1 MAKIL
6 PIASGK
12 GGVGKTFFSANVG
25 IILSQ
30 MGQKVVLIDLDL
42 GGSNLH
48 TTLGIKNDILGLGH
62 YINNEKIEFKNIIHN
77 TDYLNLR
84 FIPGDALY
92 LGTANL
98 QYLRK
103 KKLMSEIVNIDA
115 DWVILDLGAGTT
127 NNTLDFF
134 LLSNCGIL
142 ITNGEI
148 TSILNLYS
156 FVKNAF
162 YRYILIKYKK
172 KDKVREVLFSASKL
186 RLEKEDL
193 RLAEFLRLL
202 KKDYPEAEET
212 LNNIIGNF
220 FPKIILNRGKSK
232 TDIKLSENLRY
243 IINKN
248 IGLEMEYIGFLPE
261 EPLASESIVNRKPIC
276 ITNKDSKWVLG
287 VKKIARRLL
296 EFNNYPSTIFEFDV
310 DSLDV
315 VYTDLENSN
324 VEKNRLINKN

>member
-1 MAKIL
+1 VAKIL

-12 GGVGKTFFSANVG
+12 GGVGKTFFSANIG
-25 IILSQ
+25 IILSE

-62 YINNEKIEFKNIIHN
+62 YINNDKIEFKTIIHD
-77 TDYLNLR
+77 TYYPNLQ

-103 KKLMSEIVNIDA
+103 KRLLFEIANIDA
-115 DWVILDLGAGTT
+115 DWIILDLGAGTT

-162 YRYILIKYKK
+162 YRYILIEYKK
-172 KDKVREVLFSASKL
+172 KDKVREELFKATKL

-202 KKDYPEAEET
+202 KKDYPEAEES
-212 LNNIIGNF
+212 LNNIIENF
-220 FPKIILNRGKSK
+220 FPKIILNRGRSK
-232 TDIKLSENLRY
+232 ADIKLGENLRA
-243 IINKN
+243 IIHKN
-248 IGLEMEYIGFLPE
+248 LGIDAEYLGFLPE
-261 EPLASESIVNRKPIC
+261 EPLASYSIINRTPIC

-287 VKKIARRLL
+287 LNKIAKRLL
-296 EFNNYPSTIFEFDV
+296 EFDNYPSTIFEFDV

-315 VYTDLENSN
+315 VYSDLENSGI
-324 VEKNRLINKN
+324 EEREF

>member
-12 GGVGKTFFSANVG
+12 GGVGKTFFSANLG
-25 IILSQ
+25 IILSR
-30 MGQKVVLIDLDL
+30 MGQKVVLVDLDL

-62 YINNEKIEFKNIIHN
+62 YINDKNLDFKNIIHA
-77 TDYLNLR
+77 TEYPNLK
-84 FIPGDALY
+84 FVPGDALY

-98 QYLRK
+98 QHLRK
-103 KKLMSEIVNIDA
+103 KKLMSEITKIEA

-134 LLSNCGIL
+134 LLSNCGLL
-142 ITNGEI
+142 ITNSEI

-162 YRYILIKYKK
+162 YRYILLKYDK
-172 KDKVREVLFSASKL
+172 KDKVKEELINASRL

-202 KKDYPEAEET
+202 KKDYPEAEKT
-212 LNNIIGNF
+212 LNNIIDNF
-220 FPKIILNRGKSK
+220 FPKIILNRGRGT
-232 TDIKLSENLRY
+232 TDIKLGENLRS
-243 IINKN
+243 IIHKN
-248 IGLEMEYIGFLPE
+248 LGIDVEYIGFLPE
-261 EPLASESIVNRKPIC
+261 EPLASESIINRRPIS
-276 ITNKDSKWVLG
+276 ITNKDSKWVEG
-287 VKKIARRLL
+287 VRKIAGRLL
-296 EFNNYPSTIFEFDV
+296 EFNDYPRTIFEFDV

-315 VYTDLENSN
+315 VYSDLESSEI
-324 VEKNRLINKN
+324 EKKQINLH